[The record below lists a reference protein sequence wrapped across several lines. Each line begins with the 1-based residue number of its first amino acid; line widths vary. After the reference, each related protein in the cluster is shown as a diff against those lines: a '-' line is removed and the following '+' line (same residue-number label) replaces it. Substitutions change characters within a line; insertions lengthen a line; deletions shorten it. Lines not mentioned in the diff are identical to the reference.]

1 MANVVTAI
9 GQWLKSAK
17 GKIIAPKTLTKY
29 VFDENGKSVE
39 ERFTLINTDAGNTI
53 DVTLN
58 KETYEMTVILKNK
71 NGEELSSKTVDFPM
85 ELAFVNASYVE
96 GQKKIT
102 FTLQSGAEVEVP
114 LAKLIEGLVN
124 TEDFNAAI
132 GEIKTQIGKY
142 TNYIDTDEL
151 NFSEN
156 GIDVSRSTN
165 GKIFVLGTATA
176 DTKIQLVT
184 NKRIK
189 RIYANADH
197 KLKLVGCPP
206 GGSADTYYL
215 YAERA
220 LGGDKFYD
228 YGSGCEIPVTRN
240 DNYYLY
246 FCIKNGTTVGNI
258 EEGEELEIH
267 PMITNNMNCTYD
279 DYCPYIGGSSVIN
292 TLRSMYIKINNI
304 LKRADNTD
312 TNIKALSN
320 AIEYSYKSIGR
331 YNNLL
336 VSNGKSFVKLYDDND
351 DSTKI
356 TITYNGDG
364 TYTLNGTT
372 GNSNDTGKY
381 ISVDLTDSFVL
392 KKGTYYLTGLPRDG
406 VINPNDR
413 IYLGGWQKDI
423 KISIYTTGEFK
434 LTLEIGSNVTFD
446 NAILKP
452 MLVIYDENNIPTYDD
467 FVVGIAPNTSLY
479 MNVNELKKDIIDMKN
494 DVSSLHVSVNNEIA
508 ELNSNLSDLAYGDN
522 GGYNIFKDTTWIVGK
537 HITENGINDYDE
549 TGSAYSD
556 YISIVEP
563 NTYYISSLTHPKF
576 TVFEY
581 DTNKSFIKYNG
592 WKKDNNTPCVLSGNC
607 AYIIIS
613 FSSAS
618 SNIQPSNVMLAKT
631 PNLPYIPYI
640 PSVKM
645 LAEENA
651 QQSNSIVDMK
661 MLGWIVPSE
670 CPVQNYVDSDGVFHQ
685 RVGRLNI
692 SNIITEYLDWGSGKS
707 FYGEIPNSAVYAS
720 NEIANA
726 TMQGYKVVVANDSY
740 NHTLNKS
747 FSIHKNPPAI
757 YINDSTYTDVST
769 FVTALRNTYLYYEIV
784 TENIIYPGAE
794 QITQIDD
801 SLSVIGK
808 CKNLIS
814 TTLSTTTASGVTC
827 TSNGDG
833 TYTLSGTNSSSSSNV
848 TFILNLNYYDFPTS
862 AVKLVGCPA
871 LSESGKVILQTCYNG
886 TWGTSSLWDTG
897 KGVILEN
904 GQKLTKIA
912 ILVYPGKNVDGIVIK
927 PMLSTNLNSTYNDYV
942 PYTGNSDT
950 IIGDINKIEKDLD
963 IARYGEFSGS
973 KNLFDERFILI
984 VLTAGTNLTNRNL
997 YKENFDIMKRPNGT
1011 SKYYTFG
1018 GYFKAGTY
1026 TLSYDNSVYITLNR
1040 VAIAGTNCV
1049 NVDKH
1054 IRYSYTWTQTVD
1066 GYTYFTIEHESSDT
1080 DYTDIVFT
1088 EFPNIMIEEGTKNT
1102 GYKKYVSSNA
1112 QLTSDIEPIKNIIGP
1127 YKNLLN
1133 INNYPLLNETKVI
1146 NGVTCTI
1153 NIDGTY
1159 TVNGTATDNVYFLV
1173 ENTKEIAKRY
1183 VNKPLYLT
1191 GCPANGG
1198 GGQYDLRYEIN
1209 NTAGNGGCNLYDE
1222 SYKIAYNNVLSAD
1235 KITSSAIWIAV
1246 KKGVTVKNLVFKP
1259 MLTEYP
1265 TDGYNSFLPPI
1276 GNNSNIQNDIL
1287 NIKQLQFSKL
1297 IEDNTPITINL
1308 QGIYL
1313 ISYWQGADQS
1323 VVGCGILS
1331 SSNYKES
1338 SKYTPLVSESSI
1350 TVTPNGDS
1358 TVTIKRN
1365 INAAITM
1372 YFTKLSV

>member
-9 GQWLKSAK
+9 GQWLNSAK

-114 LAKLIEGLVN
+114 LAKLIDGLVN

-132 GEIKTQIGKY
+132 DEIKTQIGKY

-156 GIDVSRSTN
+156 GINVYNSTS

-176 DTKIQLVT
+176 DTEIQVGHKI
-184 NKRIK
+184 IK

-215 YAERA
+215 YAKRPF
-220 LGGDKFYD
+220 GGDKFYD

-240 DNYYLY
+240 DHYYLY

-258 EEGEELEIH
+258 EEDEELEIR

-312 TNIKALSN
+312 TSIKSLNN

-392 KKGTYYLTGLPRDG
+392 KEGTYYLTGLPSDG

-423 KISIYTTGEFK
+423 KMGINITGEWK
-434 LTLEIGSNVTFD
+434 LNLQIGSNVTFD

-452 MLVIYDENNIPTYDD
+452 MLVVYDENNIPTYDD

-479 MNVNELKKDIIDMKN
+479 MNVNELKKDIVNTKN
-494 DVSSLHVSVNNEIA
+494 DSY
-508 ELNSNLSDLAYGDN
+508 DL
-522 GGYNIFKDTTWIVGK
+522 
-537 HITENGINDYDE
+537 
-549 TGSAYSD
+549 
-556 YISIVEP
+556 
-563 NTYYISSLTHPKF
+563 
-576 TVFEY
+576 
-581 DTNKSFIKYNG
+581 
-592 WKKDNNTPCVLSGNC
+592 
-607 AYIIIS
+607 
-613 FSSAS
+613 
-618 SNIQPSNVMLAKT
+618 
-631 PNLPYIPYI
+631 
-640 PSVKM
+640 
-645 LAEENA
+645 
-651 QQSNSIVDMK
+651 K
-661 MLGWIVPSE
+661 MLGWTVPNE
-670 CPVQNYVDSDGVFHQ
+670 CPIKNTVSNNTFIQN
-685 RVGRLNI
+685 VGRIDLGTVEWVYRDSAPYFYFVIPTTYIKYIGNFANVKHNVYCFKYLTVKRNDTEFINKTMVVDGNI
-692 SNIITEYLDWGSGKS
+692 NTHTISQIQIKDSSYTD
-707 FYGEIPNSAVYAS
+707 AVAFKQ
-720 NEIANA
+720 A
-726 TMQGYKVVVANDSY
+726 MQGV
-740 NHTLNKS
+740 
-747 FSIHKNPPAI
+747 
-757 YINDSTYTDVST
+757 
-769 FVTALRNTYLYYEIV
+769 YLYYELATPITMTIDGNEK
-784 TENIIYPGAE
+784 TE
-794 QITQIDD
+794 QIDD
-801 SLSVIGK
+801 SLS
-808 CKNLIS
+808 
-814 TTLSTTTASGVTC
+814 
-827 TSNGDG
+827 
-833 TYTLSGTNSSSSSNV
+833 
-848 TFILNLNYYDFPTS
+848 
-862 AVKLVGCPA
+862 
-871 LSESGKVILQTCYNG
+871 
-886 TWGTSSLWDTG
+886 
-897 KGVILEN
+897 
-904 GQKLTKIA
+904 LT
-912 ILVYPGKNVDGIVIK
+912 
-927 PMLSTNLNSTYNDYV
+927 
-942 PYTGNSDT
+942 
-950 IIGDINKIEKDLD
+950 
-963 IARYGEFSGS
+963 RYGEFSGS
-973 KNLFDERFILI
+973 GNLFDESSEKFFKYSSSAYMVYRIPFTGYYMLSMSFKEGKTISDLAGISFGGVVTPNKPGTEFKWYISNGTVSMLSFYSNYPYLFIYP
-984 VLTAGTNLTNRNL
+984 GTN
-997 YKENFDIMKRPNGT
+997 E
-1011 SKYYTFG
+1011 S
-1018 GYFKAGTY
+1018 
-1026 TLSYDNSVYITLNR
+1026 
-1040 VAIAGTNCV
+1040 
-1049 NVDKH
+1049 VDKVL
-1054 IRYSYTWTQTVD
+1054 STL
-1066 GYTYFTIEHESSDT
+1066 
-1080 DYTDIVFT
+1080 
-1088 EFPNIMIEEGTKNT
+1088 NIMIEKSNTASEYEKYFMSNINQYNALTNLQKNLLIKQKISSNIKGAILGSDGSYNSSYDEYRCTDYIKVLPLTLIKVELAASSDDFAVIFYDENKAYVDAEKRLSGGITKNT
-1102 GYKKYVSSNA
+1102 VIGYTSINTQYIRICYRAASNPTDYVYLYTTNSGTN
-1112 QLTSDIEPIKNIIGP
+1112 IEPMKNIIGS

-1133 INNYPLLNETKVI
+1133 INNYSGNGTLVI
-1146 NGVTCTI
+1146 NGITCI
-1153 NIDGTY
+1153 SNNDGTY
-1159 TVNGTATDNVYFLV
+1159 TVTGTATDNVYILI
-1173 ENTKEIAKRY
+1173 ENITEIAKRY

-1191 GCPANGG
+1191 GCPSDGG
-1198 GGQYDLRYEIN
+1198 PDKYDLRYEIN
-1209 NTAGNGGCNLYDE
+1209 NTAGNGGCNLYDA
-1222 SYKIAYNNVLSAD
+1222 SYGIAHNNMLPAD
-1235 KITSSAIWIAV
+1235 KITGATIYIAI
-1246 KKGVTVKNLVFKP
+1246 KKGITAKNLVFKP

-1276 GNNSNIQNDIL
+1276 GSNSNIQNDIFD
-1287 NIKQLQFSKL
+1287 IKQRQFYKWMQGNSS
-1297 IEDNTPITINL
+1297 IIISL

-1313 ISYWQGADQS
+1313 ISYWQGAAWT

-1338 SKYTPLVSESSI
+1338 SKYTPLISESSI
-1350 TVTPNGDS
+1350 TITPNGNS
-1358 TVTIKRN
+1358 TVTIKNN
-1365 INAAITM
+1365 IAAAITI